1 MTFVCIFVPVSIY
14 STLYFSIHVRGD
26 DHPPPHCHVR
36 FKDGSDVSVT
46 IPLIEPMYG
55 ATISSEVRKAI
66 EDNLDA
72 IADRWDVFHP
82 VREPKKLKKKKS
94 KRK

>member
-1 MTFVCIFVPVSIY
+1 MSIY
-14 STLYFSIHVRGD
+14 STPNFSIHVRGN

-36 FKDGSDVSVT
+36 FRDGSDVSVM

-55 ATISSEVRKAI
+55 ATISSEVREAI

-72 IADRWDVFHP
+72 IVDKWDALHP
-82 VREPKKLKKKKS
+82 VRQPKEQKLTKNK
-94 KRK
+94 

>member
-1 MTFVCIFVPVSIY
+1 MSIY
-14 STLYFSIHVRGD
+14 RTANFSIHVRGD

-36 FKDGSDVSVT
+36 FKDGSNVSVT

-72 IADRWDVFHP
+72 IADKWDALHP
-82 VREPKKLKKKKS
+82 IRKLKKSKKKKLKAK
-94 KRK
+94 